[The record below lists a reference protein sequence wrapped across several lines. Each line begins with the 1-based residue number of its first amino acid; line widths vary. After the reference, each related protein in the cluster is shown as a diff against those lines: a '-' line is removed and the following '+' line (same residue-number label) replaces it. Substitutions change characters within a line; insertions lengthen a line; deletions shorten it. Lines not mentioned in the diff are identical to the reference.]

1 MLLSF
6 PTRSCRSC
14 MVDLQRK
21 TECAPWADEPSPY
34 SSPSPTH
41 STVLRPSSPLFHR
54 LVPFC
59 HRSGWPPH
67 TTRASLTCTVAHV
80 TLHMST
86 SSFWW
91 FRVCPV
97 THFGFDFDFD
107 RKMLKSSG
115 ISISLHPP
123 HPIHITHTI
132 RINLPKTPNFQLNW
146 AKMAHKKELVW
157 RYLDQA
163 TWSLINAGHLEEEKW
178 QWVCCT
184 SHVISHWSLV
194 RYLWQKTRIR
204 RLYFNQRW
212 DDATI
217 ERQQRGRIGGLEKPG
232 GEDCGGGGGP
242 VVMGF
247 AKVLEGSPPCGKSS
261 NPNPQFPGSLAL

>member
-21 TECAPWADEPSPY
+21 TEWASWADEPSPY
-34 SSPSPTH
+34 SSPSPLIQPFWGHHRH
-41 STVLRPSSPLFHR
+41 SFTVWSHFVTGVGGRP
-54 LVPFC
+54 
-59 HRSGWPPH
+59 
-67 TTRASLTCTVAHV
+67 TRRELLWLAQ
-80 TLHMST
+80 LHMSHCT
-86 SSFWW
+86 CQLLPSGGS
-91 FRVCPV
+91 VCVLSHTLALTLTLTEKCWNPV
-97 THFGFDFDFD
+97 A
-107 RKMLKSSG
+107 SQSP
-115 ISISLHPP
+115 SI

-132 RINLPKTPNFQLNW
+132 RNNLPKTPNFQLNW